1 MKLTSLQQHLRHA
14 FVGLVMGYVLSR
26 VGFSSFT
33 EVHKMFVFA
42 DLRLLFAFAGGVAI
56 ALIVFKFFTDGSA
69 APHKILHR
77 GIIPGSVLF
86 GIGWA
91 LTGACP
97 SVALVQLGEGR
108 LAAVGTIVGI
118 ASGIGLYWF
127 ARARYFRWDTGACE

>member
-1 MKLTSLQQHLRHA
+1 MKLTPFQQHLRHA
-14 FVGLVMGYVLSR
+14 FVGLLMGYILSR
-26 VGFSSFT
+26 AGFSNFA

-42 DLRLLFAFAGGVAI
+42 DLRLLFAFAGGVAL

-86 GIGWA
+86 GTGWA

-97 SVALVQLGEGR
+97 SVALVQLGEGH
-108 LAAVGTIVGI
+108 LAAAGTVLGI
-118 ASGIGLYWF
+118 ILGIGLYSF
-127 ARARYFRWDTGACE
+127 ARAHYFRWDTGSCE